1 VLRTSAAFPDQ
12 QSYTRKGSHFERC
25 YYDKPMAV
33 LINGGTRSGK
43 EIMAFGLKRSKRAT
57 LFGDTTAGYVVGGK
71 YNPIDSRAILYLAV
85 VDIKLAGERLEG
97 HGVSPDVP
105 VPDILGTKDPVLDR
119 AVSFLSK
126 RKSSGGAKPH

>member
-1 VLRTSAAFPDQ
+1 
-12 QSYTRKGSHFERC
+12 
-25 YYDKPMAV
+25 MAV

-85 VDIKLAGERLEG
+85 VDIKLAGEQLEG
-97 HGVSPDVP
+97 KGVSPDVA
-105 VPDILGTKDPVLDR
+105 VADVLGTKDPVLDR
-119 AVSFLSK
+119 AVSFLSAHK
-126 RKSSGGAKPH
+126 TYNKNKAH